1 MPGTILESNWYNLHP
16 MVNLDSEIRR
26 LIELMPASGRMLV
39 KVVSKPDQRRVIF
52 ADAPLPW
59 RPNRSIFINF
69 NLWGDLTRPQR
80 DMVLLR
86 TVSWL
91 LGVKWLKPDL
101 YQGLTAAGLIGT
113 VFELSQVDVVG
124 AVTAGGLTALAAAQL
139 FRSQRGPQRELE
151 ADEAAIRTAQ
161 RRGYSETEA
170 ARHLLAAIEAIATIE
185 MRSGLEFVEL
195 LRCQNLKAIAG
206 LSAIEVP
213 QTLRK
218 E

>member
-1 MPGTILESNWYNLHP
+1 

-26 LIELMPASGRMLV
+26 LIELMPASGRMLT
-39 KVVSKPDQRRVIF
+39 KIVSKPDQRKVIY
-52 ADAPLPW
+52 AETPLPW
-59 RPNRSIFINF
+59 RPNRSILINF

-86 TVSWL
+86 MVSWL
-91 LGVKWLKPDL
+91 IGVRWLKPDL
-101 YQGLTAAGLIGT
+101 YQGLTAVGLIGT

-124 AVTAGGLTALAAAQL
+124 AVTAGSLTALAGAQL

-170 ARHLLAAIEAIATIE
+170 ARHLLSAIEAIATLE